1 MGKKRIKELKA
12 QIKEAKKVLAE
23 LEKKKDKQVAK
34 AQHKVVED
42 LEGMIDDNSKNKEG
56 LFELISEFAS
66 EVKKFFTKAK

>member
-12 QIKEAKKVLAE
+12 QIKEAKKVLAD
-23 LEKKKDKQVAK
+23 LEAKKDKQISK

-42 LEGMIDDNSKNKEG
+42 LEEMIDDSSKNKEG
-56 LFELISEFAS
+56 LFELITEFGS

>member
-12 QIKEAKKVLAE
+12 QIKEAKKVLAD
-23 LEKKKDKQVAK
+23 LEAKKDKQISK

-42 LEGMIDDNSKNKEG
+42 LEEMIDDSSKDKEG
-56 LFELISEFAS
+56 LFELITEFGS